1 MNIDCRA
8 LRSRCARFHSRRA
21 TLRARRHLLF
31 LSASHPPLRRRI
43 VPRGARASER
53 FFSPRRTAPSP
64 CAFSPP
70 NAPDAKEPCGTPRS
84 AARVSARLRPRAIAS
99 PTLSCRDASTRTSRS
114 CVFAPRPD
122 LSRVREDSRRSG
134 APSTTRSRS
143 PASPIARR
151 VCRGGCAPSLRA
163 RTRRPGS
170 TPIFPRACLLLLA
183 GVFVFQA
190 CRSPDT
196 ISKQWQRQSR
206 ARFDAMKPLILL
218 LLLAQTADPVTESR
232 KLAGEAMEA
241 YRAKNAALFLEKVRA
256 AAALR
261 PKHPTLQYQFA
272 IAQAMNG
279 ANDDALALLEH
290 IAEMGFV
297 YNPQKQPEL
306 AALASSPRF
315 AAIVERFASNA
326 KPFGTPQNAFTLD
339 EKGIIGEGL
348 AFDAKRDRFFVSSVH
363 ARKIF
368 AIDRN
373 GHASTFAENLDRGAF
388 GMAVDAKRNGLGVA
402 TSSLRQVDGFQEAD
416 RDTAALVKLDLRSG
430 RVLAT
435 LRPDDK
441 DKHLFGDVT
450 LASDGEVFVSDS
462 VSPAVFHVEGNK
474 LAPFARGAFASLQGL
489 AATNR

>member
-1 MNIDCRA
+1 
-8 LRSRCARFHSRRA
+8 
-21 TLRARRHLLF
+21 
-31 LSASHPPLRRRI
+31 
-43 VPRGARASER
+43 
-53 FFSPRRTAPSP
+53 
-64 CAFSPP
+64 
-70 NAPDAKEPCGTPRS
+70 
-84 AARVSARLRPRAIAS
+84 
-99 PTLSCRDASTRTSRS
+99 
-114 CVFAPRPD
+114 
-122 LSRVREDSRRSG
+122 
-134 APSTTRSRS
+134 
-143 PASPIARR
+143 
-151 VCRGGCAPSLRA
+151 
-163 RTRRPGS
+163 
-170 TPIFPRACLLLLA
+170 
-183 GVFVFQA
+183 
-190 CRSPDT
+190 
-196 ISKQWQRQSR
+196 
-206 ARFDAMKPLILL
+206 MKPLILL

-388 GMAVDAKRNGLGVA
+388 GMAVDAKRNVLWVA
-402 TSSLRQVDGFQEAD
+402 TSSLPQVDGFQEAD

-489 AATNR
+489 AATNRYVYVSDYSNGLYAIDRKSHEITPLDTPDSASLLGVDGIYLADDHALIAVQNGANPTRVLRLALRGDGTAIDRVTILAANHAPMTDVTLGTFAHGAFHFIASGGWDAWTDDGKRNEKVPLDNVRVLRVEP